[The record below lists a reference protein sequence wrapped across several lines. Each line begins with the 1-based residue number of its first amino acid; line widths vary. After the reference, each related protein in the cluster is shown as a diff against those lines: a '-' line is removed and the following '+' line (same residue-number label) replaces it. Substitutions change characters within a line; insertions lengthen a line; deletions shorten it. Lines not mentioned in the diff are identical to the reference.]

1 MQGIYIDLET
11 AKKLAQLEKIKRKI
25 KEKKMEKKNANNK

>member
-11 AKKLAQLEKIKRKI
+11 AKKLAQLEKIKKKI